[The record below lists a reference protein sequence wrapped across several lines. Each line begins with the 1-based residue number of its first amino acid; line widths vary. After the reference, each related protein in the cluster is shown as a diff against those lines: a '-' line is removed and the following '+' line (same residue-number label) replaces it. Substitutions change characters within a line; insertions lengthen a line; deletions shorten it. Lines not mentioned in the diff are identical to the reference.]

1 MERRLPPP
9 AFHCSQALKT
19 LILAIGKLRG
29 PEEEWC
35 GEYLKRLT
43 GNVAIKEMAVSKN
56 LAPAATQKAEAE
68 LLLKAIPPKSF
79 IILLDERGKDMT
91 SRDFAAKMKSWQEEG
106 PQHLVFLIGG
116 ADGVTDDV
124 RSKASFTLGFGH
136 LTWPHRLV
144 RVMLLE
150 QLYRA
155 QQINAGHP
163 YHRD

>member
-1 MERRLPPP
+1 M
-9 AFHCSQALKT
+9 KT

-29 PEEEWC
+29 PESEWSA
-35 GEYLKRLT
+35 EYQKRLK
-43 GNVAIKEMAVSKN
+43 GEIIIKEMAVSKS
-56 LAPAATQKAEAE
+56 LSAAETQAAEAQ
-68 LLLKAIPPKSF
+68 LLIKAIPSKSF
-79 IILLDERGKDMT
+79 MVLLDERGKDLS
-91 SRDFAAKMKSWQEEG
+91 SREFATQIKKWEE
-106 PQHLVFLIGG
+106 QSIANLVFLIGG

-124 RSKASFTLGFGH
+124 RKQAKFTLGFGH
-136 LTWPHRLV
+136 ATWPHRLV